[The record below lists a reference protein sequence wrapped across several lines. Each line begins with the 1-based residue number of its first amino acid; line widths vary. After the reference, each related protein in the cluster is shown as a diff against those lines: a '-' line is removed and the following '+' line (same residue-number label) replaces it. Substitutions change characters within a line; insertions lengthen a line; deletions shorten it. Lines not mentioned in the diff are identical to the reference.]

1 MNTSQSTLLEDSV
14 NGGALK
20 RKHSDVDNSGAPASG
35 RELGDNLA
43 QPTGPKSDPEEPQ
56 VKAEVAENTQLP
68 TKSPAFEHAVVV
80 PARPPQLIYQGKT
93 GICYDVRM
101 RYHSRLNSS
110 PSSYLDPHP
119 EDPRRTFR
127 IYKTIAEAGLLTDET
142 LQGKTDL
149 GDLMLKLPS
158 REATY
163 EELLLVHTPEHLEFI
178 TSTENMSI
186 DALEHETTVG
196 DSIYLNNDS
205 FLAAKLSCGGAIEAC
220 RSVVDGRV
228 KNSIAVIRPPGHHA
242 EPENAGGFC
251 LFSNVAVA
259 AKTMLR
265 DYPEKI
271 RRIVVLDWDVH
282 HGNGTQKVFY
292 EDDRVLYISIH
303 RYNGGKFYPGTTYG
317 GPDRVGEGKGEG
329 FNVNIP
335 WNSTGMC
342 DGDYLAAMYKVVM
355 PICQE
360 YKPDLVIISA
370 GFDAAEGDPIGLCK
384 VSPNG
389 YAQMTHLMKG
399 LADGRLVVCLEGG
412 YNLDSVSV
420 SALAVTKVL
429 LGDPPGPPATETPS
443 EAAIQDIDEVLYH
456 QSRHW
461 RNVGPKMV
469 DMQTNPAF
477 TREDSLEEGLATLTD
492 VIRGYQARALGKR
505 YGMTP
510 LPLLRESKRVD
521 LSPEQVLATP
531 HIYSAKKIVVIL
543 HDPSDVYAHR
553 NATTGMIH
561 PSESMVVDGS
571 QKYIEWATKQG
582 FGILDVMVPRRANRP
597 DDSYKDL
604 IEAIWDESIMHFAA
618 EDMLLVGIGQAYA
631 SVVFLAGHRNIRD
644 ICTGIVCFA
653 GDVPLVAL
661 GSTVEDY
668 IASWFFKTSLIFVSP
683 SNKYFDGPPNV
694 KRPRRKKMGRIVNSE
709 ISDGLYE
716 TVLAKFDESC
726 EFLTSE

>member
-1 MNTSQSTLLEDSV
+1 MSVGQSLVPEEAL
-14 NGGALK
+14 NGSGLK
-20 RKHSDVDNSGAPASG
+20 RKHSDAGGSESPATQWSAT
-35 RELGDNLA
+35 L
-43 QPTGPKSDPEEPQ
+43 PEDGEAAVSAI
-56 VKAEVAENTQLP
+56 VKTEDSSEQIIKL
-68 TKSPAFEHAVVV
+68 PAFEHAVVV

-101 RYHSRLNSS
+101 RYHSRLNTS

-158 REATY
+158 REATF
-163 EELLLVHTPEHLEFI
+163 EELLLVHTPEHLKFVS
-178 TSTENMSI
+178 STENMST
-186 DALEHETTVG
+186 DALEHETAVG

-220 RSVVDGRV
+220 RAVVDGRV

-265 DYPEKI
+265 DYPEQV
-271 RRIVVLDWDVH
+271 RRIVILDWDVH
-282 HGNGTQKVFY
+282 HGNGTQKVFF

-317 GPDRVGEGKGEG
+317 GPDKVGEGKGEG

-335 WNSTGMC
+335 WSTTGMC
-342 DGDYLAAMYKVVM
+342 DGDYMAAMHKVVI
-355 PICQE
+355 PVCQE
-360 YKPDLVIISA
+360 YNPDLVIISA

-384 VSPNG
+384 VTPPG
-389 YAQMTHLMKG
+389 YAQMTHLMKSV
-399 LADGRLVVCLEGG
+399 ANGRLVVCLEGG

-429 LGDPPGPPATETPS
+429 IGDPPAPPATTVAS
-443 EAAIQDIDEVLYH
+443 NAAIEDIDEVLFY
-456 QSRHW
+456 QSKYW
-461 RNVGPKMV
+461 KNLGPKML
-469 DMQTNPAF
+469 DWSSREAF
-477 TREDSLEEGLATLTD
+477 TKEDSVQEGLATLSD
-492 VIRGYQARALGKR
+492 VIRGYQARALAR
-505 YGMTP
+505 AYSLTP
-510 LPLLRESKRVD
+510 LPLLRESKRVELGPD
-521 LSPEQVLATP
+521 QVLATP
-531 HIYSAKKIVVIL
+531 RIYSAEKVLVIL

-553 NATTGMIH
+553 SAITGLIH
-561 PSESMVVDGS
+561 TNESTVVDGS
-571 QKYIEWATKQG
+571 QKFIDWAIKG
-582 FGILDVMVPRRANRP
+582 GYGVLDIMVPRRSNRP

-604 IEAIWDESIMHFAA
+604 IETLWDDNIKHFAA
-618 EDMLLVGIGQAYA
+618 NDLLLVGIGQAYA

-653 GDVPLVAL
+653 GDIPLVPL

-668 IASWFFKTSLIFVSP
+668 IASWFYKTSLIFVSP
-683 SNKYFDGPPNV
+683 TNKYFDGPANA
-694 KRPRRKKMGRIVNSE
+694 KRPRRRKMGKIVNSE
-709 ISDGLYE
+709 ISDGIYE
-716 TVLAKFDESC
+716 TVLAKFEESC